1 MEKEREKCPVVKL
14 FYYEE
19 SIFFQK
25 IKSWYLKITIFFQ
38 KNRRSLSI
46 KKNPVFL

>member
-38 KNRRSLSI
+38 KNLFPSLQEIS
-46 KKNPVFL
+46 FH